1 MKKLYIAIAIFSCP
15 LIQCMNNPVFQT
27 FKNVFLAQNA
37 NKELS
42 KAQWLVKELEKHQS
56 DISPELL
63 FTIPLAFHKANTAVI
78 YQGLY
83 GTPQKTSGLYDG
95 NDEILGKTYERFIM
109 SFPEE
114 VRPTARKCLPS
125 AYHSSTIN

>member
-1 MKKLYIAIAIFSCP
+1 MKKLYITIAIFSCP
-15 LIQCMNNPVFQT
+15 LIQCMNINNAAIFQT
-27 FKNVFLAQNA
+27 FKHVFLAQNA

-63 FTIPLAFHKANTAVI
+63 FTIPLAFHKANTPVI

-83 GTPQKTSGLYDG
+83 GTPQKTSGIYDR
-95 NDEILGKTYERFIM
+95 NDEILGKTYEQFIM

-114 VRPTARKCLPS
+114 VRPAARRCLPS
-125 AYHSSTIN
+125 AYQQ